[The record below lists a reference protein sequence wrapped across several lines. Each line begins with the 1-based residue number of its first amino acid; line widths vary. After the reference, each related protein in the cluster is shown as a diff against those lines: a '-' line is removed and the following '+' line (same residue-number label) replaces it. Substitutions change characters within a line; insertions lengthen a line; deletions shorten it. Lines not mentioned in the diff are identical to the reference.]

1 MNDFIAGPASGA
13 SQGGAGLGGGGSPP
27 TVLVAALVAAVLIAA
42 TLVGLLLSGG
52 GGDTGASPGLG
63 LDGSGP
69 AATTG
74 GDEKRVLLTVQVD
87 GGGSGRVVI
96 DPRGIACT
104 DTCEHA
110 FVLGSRVTLS
120 QDPDTGSRFDGWSE
134 SCTGKGGCSIVM
146 DRPREVTVTFEGT
159 PGASQCSDGRD
170 NDGDGLVDAADPGC
184 DADTTEAPNN
194 RPAPA
199 SDCHDGRD
207 NDGDGLVDAAQD
219 PGCANGG
226 SEAGSGARSAT
237 TTTPTTTTAP
247 PPPPPAAPPPQCS
260 DGRDNDGDGLVDAKD
275 PGCASG
281 GTEGGAQATSECR
294 DGRDN
299 DGDGLIDRPADPGC
313 DANGTEAG
321 PP

>member
-13 SQGGAGLGGGGSPP
+13 SQGGTGLGGGGSPP
-27 TVLVAALVAAVLIAA
+27 TVLIAALSAAVLIAA

-52 GGDTGASPGLG
+52 GGDTGASGGLG

-69 AATTG
+69 AATTA
-74 GDEKRVLLTVQVD
+74 GDEKRVVLTVQVD

-110 FVLGSRVTLS
+110 FTLGARVSLS
-120 QDPDTGSRFDGWSE
+120 ADPDTGSRFDGWSE
-134 SCTGKGGCSIVM
+134 SCRGKAGCSIVM
-146 DRPREVTVTFEGT
+146 DRPREVTSTFEGS
-159 PGASQCSDGRD
+159 PGVSQCSDGRD
-170 NDGDGLVDAADPGC
+170 NDGDGLIDEADPGC
-184 DADTTEAPNN
+184 DADSTEAPNN
-194 RPAPA
+194 RPAQA

-207 NDGDGLVDAAQD
+207 NDGDGLIDAAQD

-226 SEAGSGARSAT
+226 SEAGSGAPSAT
-237 TTTPTTTTAP
+237 TTTTTAP
-247 PPPPPAAPPPQCS
+247 PAPPPAAPTSECS
-260 DGRDNDGDGLVDAKD
+260 DGRDNDGDGLV
-275 PGCASG
+275 
-281 GTEGGAQATSECR
+281 
-294 DGRDN
+294 
-299 DGDGLIDRPADPGC
+299 DRPADPGC